1 MPVQEKEF
9 FISYDPNNPQ
19 YFGAGRAPSL
29 NRLYYNQIDRTKL
42 YTYKYVEQMKAHYKK
57 KTKTILLNCKLAIK
71 KSQEKIMQQTNQAI
85 IDGNNK
91 IRDCV

>member
-1 MPVQEKEF
+1 MPVHEKEYF
-9 FISYDPNNPQ
+9 VSYDPNNPQ

-42 YTYKYVEQMKAHYKK
+42 YTYKYVERMKAHFKK
-57 KTKTILLNCKLAIK
+57 KTKTILLNCKQAIK
-71 KSQEKIMQQTNQAI
+71 QSQLKIKQQTNQAI
-85 IDGNNK
+85 IYGNNK